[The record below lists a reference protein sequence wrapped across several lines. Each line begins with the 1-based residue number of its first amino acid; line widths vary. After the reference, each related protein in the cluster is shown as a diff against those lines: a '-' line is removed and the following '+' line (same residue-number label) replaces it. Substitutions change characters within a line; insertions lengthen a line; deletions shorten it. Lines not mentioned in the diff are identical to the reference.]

1 MILVKKFTK
10 FWLLGFL
17 MATLLEKAATTY
29 KRLIVTRSESF
40 NYHNSYTP
48 DKAHDRDHNTWYS
61 VKDGEVAGNF
71 LKLYLSETY
80 SIGLVIMVS
89 RGMSSAKMVER
100 MVNTEV
106 RVYSTEGEETELAS
120 CGTIT
125 GLNPGDINT
134 IEGRTYSLNCD
145 GAIGDMLYL
154 TDLDY
159 TENVGH
165 NIAEVE
171 IYGTGFV
178 LD

>member
-1 MILVKKFTK
+1 M
-10 FWLLGFL
+10 
-17 MATLLEKAATTY
+17 
-29 KRLIVTRSESF
+29 RLTITRSESF
-40 NYHNSYTP
+40 NYHVSYTP
-48 DKAHDRDHNTWYS
+48 NKAHDGDYNTWYS

-125 GLNPGDINT
+125 GNFLDKLPNVLTERQVVVVRPTLNQASQNLISN
-134 IEGRTYSLNCD
+134 SS
-145 GAIGDMLYL
+145 
-154 TDLDY
+154 
-159 TENVGH
+159 
-165 NIAEVE
+165 VE
-171 IYGTGFV
+171 IQTVFK
-178 LD
+178 